1 MGEEKVQKVLPVNSK
16 AKDTFFKT
24 VYKSQERLKGLAK
37 FLLGMQD
44 GGGEVRIA
52 NVRPVLFGNKE
63 NDLSF
68 LCNDVIYCMMEEES
82 TVCPNMPYRLL
93 EYITAGLRSTVDSEG
108 ILYSGR
114 RVYFP
119 VPKLYMLQ
127 VGAEERQPKITE
139 VRYDMRLSDSYRND
153 DVENV
158 VLAEPDL
165 EAVVHVYNFRM
176 TLTEILDYIET
187 EILPERLNPYA
198 GELLDYALV
207 ANCLTYVQRVEKNK
221 RYAAPAN
228 VDGPEQMLKLL
239 ISRGIFVDL
248 LLNQEVCNMTMATF
262 SREDIREYQGW
273 ERGLEE
279 GREEGVTIQLIKQ
292 VVKKQCKNKPVDT
305 IADELEEEPDV
316 IRQIC
321 LAAEKCA
328 PEYDIDEI
336 YERLIQMQE

>member
-1 MGEEKVQKVLPVNSK
+1 MEEEKVQKVLPVNSK

-24 VYKSQERLKGLAK
+24 VYKSRERLKGLAK

-44 GGGEVRIA
+44 GEVRIA

-82 TVCPNMPYRLL
+82 TVCPNMPYRML

-127 VGAEERQPKITE
+127 VGAEERQRKITE
-139 VRYDMRLSDSYRND
+139 VQYDMRLSDSYRND
-153 DVENV
+153 DGENV

-187 EILPERLNPYA
+187 EILPERLGPYA

-207 ANCLTYVQRVEKNK
+207 ANCLTYVQRVVKNK
-221 RYAAPAN
+221 RYAVPAN
-228 VDGPEQMLKLL
+228 VTGPEQMLELL
-239 ISRGIFVDL
+239 KSRGIFVDL
-248 LLNQEVCNMTMATF
+248 LSNQEVCNMTMATF
-262 SREDIREYQGW
+262 SRDDILLY
-273 ERGLEE
+273 RGREE
-279 GREEGVTIQLIKQ
+279 GREEGIARQLIKQ
-292 VVKKQCKNKPVDT
+292 VVKKRCKNKPIDM

-321 LAAEKCA
+321 MAAEECA
-328 PEYDIDEI
+328 PEYDINEI
-336 YERLIQMQE
+336 YERLMQMQE